1 MNIRNIFV
9 WGLCFVALAAAGC
22 VQQSSVLAGKRLTLN
37 NKHYYFV
44 AGDAVSYTLRHE
56 GSPLYTRYHHSYQP
70 STGEFYEESRVCSD
84 SGCVHD
90 GYGYTRWHLQFHT
103 PTTGTATLVEHHVF
117 YPPPVPKGQSV
128 PFRITDIPTEE

>member
-1 MNIRNIFV
+1 MKIVNHAV
-9 WGLCFVALAAAGC
+9 CSLCFTALVMAGC
-22 VQQSSVLAGKRLTLN
+22 VQQSSVLAGKRLELGGE
-37 NKHYYFV
+37 HYDF
-44 AGDAVSYTLRHE
+44 ADGDEVSYTLRHP
-56 GSPLYTRYHHSYQP
+56 GSALYTRYHRSYQP

-84 SGCVHD
+84 SGCVRD

-103 PTTGTATLVEHHVF
+103 PTTGTATLVGHHVF